1 MPMTSIFP
9 ICVWTSG
16 EMKAYAV
23 EIIVKV
29 NIRAELTKILKFF
42 RFREILTK
50 VIGKS
55 DQFSTGTIFI
65 VIDELDGFAY
75 IIFINIILIYLVI

>member
-1 MPMTSIFP
+1 MTMASIFP

-29 NIRAELTKILKFF
+29 NIRAELTKIFKLF
-42 RFREILTK
+42 RFREVLTK

-55 DQFSTGTIFI
+55 DQFSTGKIFI
-65 VIDELDGFAY
+65 VINDLDGFAY
-75 IIFINIILIYLVI
+75 ITFINIILIYLVI